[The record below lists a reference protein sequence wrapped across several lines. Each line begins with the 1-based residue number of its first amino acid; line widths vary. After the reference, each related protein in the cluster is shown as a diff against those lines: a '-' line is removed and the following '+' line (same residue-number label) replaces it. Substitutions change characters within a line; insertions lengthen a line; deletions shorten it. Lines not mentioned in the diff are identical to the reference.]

1 MFPQVIPRLG
11 GMHMPMSFVGAVGT
25 LMTDSGLAE
34 VLAST
39 FAGVGKMLTG
49 KKFPMNMRAW

>member
-1 MFPQVIPRLG
+1 
-11 GMHMPMSFVGAVGT
+11 MSFVGAVGT
-25 LMTDSGLAE
+25 LMTDSCLIAD

-49 KKFPMNMRAW
+49 KKFPMNMRAMRMRSF